1 MADILTANS
10 IQELKE
16 RVNQE
21 ISRRKYYGNISSEA
35 PNYDTPS
42 SGVIAQ
48 ANEVNNNIIEPL
60 NLIDNDLDKESINNP
75 IKYSYINN
83 KLNELDDYT
92 QVTIKNASHGCNTM
106 CTGFCSSTCAD
117 MCVGCGGTAMGGTS
131 NSGGGSG
138 SSNTGSLGSTAPGCT
153 GGCSINCYGDCVG
166 TGTHP

>member
-21 ISRRKYYGNISSEA
+21 ISRRKYYGNISSKA
-35 PNYDTPS
+35 PNYNTPN

-48 ANEVNNNIIEPL
+48 ASEINNNIIEPL

-92 QVTIKNASHGCNTM
+92 QVTIKNASHGCNAM
-106 CTGFCSSTCAD
+106 CTGFCSSACAD

-138 SSNTGSLGSTAPGCT
+138 SSNTGS
-153 GGCSINCYGDCVG
+153 
-166 TGTHP
+166 

>member
-1 MADILTANS
+1 MADILTADS

-35 PNYDTPS
+35 PKYDTPS

-48 ANEVNNNIIEPL
+48 ANEINKNIINKL
-60 NLIDNDLDKESINNP
+60 NLIDNKLTQENINNP
-75 IKYSYINN
+75 IRYSYINN
-83 KLNELDDYT
+83 KLNELDDYIQIT
-92 QVTIKNASHGCNTM
+92 VKDASHGCNTM

-138 SSNTGSLGSTAPGCT
+138 SSNTGS
-153 GGCSINCYGDCVG
+153 
-166 TGTHP
+166 